1 MSEQTK
7 IDIAVLQEKF
17 AELER
22 DKNRSSVM
30 FRALLLFVLG
40 LIVSVTTWA
49 ISLQSRVVALETKM
63 EVVKTSVA
71 NQGKELGNI
80 HNKIEKHEH

>member
-22 DKNRSSVM
+22 DKNRNSVL

-80 HNKIEKHEH
+80 HNKIEKHNH

>member
-1 MSEQTK
+1 MSEQAN
-7 IDIAVLQEKF
+7 IDIAILKEKF

-22 DKNRSSVM
+22 DKNRNSVL

-49 ISLQSRVVALETKM
+49 ISLQSRVVKLETKM
-63 EVVKTSVA
+63 EIVKTSVA

-80 HNKIEKHEH
+80 HNKIDKHEH

>member
-7 IDIAVLQEKF
+7 IDIAILKEKF

-22 DKNRSSVM
+22 DKNRSSVL

-49 ISLQSRVVALETKM
+49 ITLQSRVVTLETKM

>member
-7 IDIAVLQEKF
+7 IDIAILKEKF

-22 DKNRSSVM
+22 DKNRSSTL
-30 FRALLLFVLG
+30 FRGLLLFVLG

-49 ISLQSRVVALETKM
+49 ITLQSRVVALETKM
-63 EVVKTSVA
+63 DVVKTSVA
-71 NQGKELGNI
+71 NQGSELGNI

>member
-22 DKNRSSVM
+22 DKNRNSVL

>member
-7 IDIAVLQEKF
+7 IDIAILKEKF

-22 DKNRSSVM
+22 DKNRSSTL

-40 LIVSVTTWA
+40 LIVSVATWA
-49 ISLQSRVVALETKM
+49 ISLQSRVVVAETQIAVMK
-63 EVVKTSVA
+63 KQIS
-71 NQGKELGNI
+71 NQGDELGNI
-80 HNKIEKHEH
+80 HNKIDKHEH

>member
-1 MSEQTK
+1 MSEQTN
-7 IDIAVLQEKF
+7 IDIAILKEKF

-22 DKNRSSVM
+22 DNNRGGAL

-49 ISLQSRVVALETKM
+49 ITLQSRVVALETKM
-63 EVVKTSVA
+63 EVVKTSIA
-71 NQGKELGNI
+71 NQGEELGNI
-80 HNKIEKHEH
+80 HNKIGKHEH

>member
-7 IDIAVLQEKF
+7 IDIAVLKEKF

-22 DKNRSSVM
+22 DKNRSGTL
-30 FRALLLFVLG
+30 FRALLIFVLG
-40 LIVSVTTWA
+40 LVVSVATWA
-49 ISLQSRVVALETKM
+49 ITLQSRVVALETKM
-63 EVVKTSVA
+63 EVIKTSVA

-80 HNKIEKHEH
+80 HNKIEKHQH